1 MDYMFF
7 ECQELR
13 KLELSN
19 FETSNLTDAY
29 QIFGEDHI
37 DYPYIRNFS
46 LKNPQFKKSLQRI

>member
-29 QIFGEDHI
+29 
-37 DYPYIRNFS
+37 
-46 LKNPQFKKSLQRI
+46 